1 MPFTDAVRS
10 VLNQYVGFTGRARR
24 SEYWYWILFY
34 IVLSIIA
41 SMLDRAVFH
50 TNYGS
55 WFSAIVGLGL
65 LLPSLAVTV
74 RRLHDTS
81 RSGWWILLALIPV
94 VGGIILIVFYAQDS
108 HGDNQYGPSPKAVGS
123 APANP

>member
-65 LLPSLAVTV
+65 LLAPLGRQRATAARHEPQRLGGSSSPS
-74 RRLHDTS
+74 S
-81 RSGWWILLALIPV
+81 RSI
-94 VGGIILIVFYAQDS
+94 GGIILIVFYAQDS
-108 HGDNQYGPSPKAVGS
+108 HGDKH
-123 APANP
+123 